1 MSRKYLI
8 SRDDAS
14 NLAGEDLFWAVVEP
28 MWEDLNFYEDPRTAA
43 DFFEMASPVQG
54 AMIAMWWC
62 RSEVCN
68 GGFDQ
73 FFWNSTGM
81 IWPCA
86 LQGFRLVGANSYA
99 ELLEKALSVFPGGV
113 APIERNER
121 DKILE
126 SNEER
131 MNTLEPTD
139 QAFFALERE
148 KTENLNA
155 LCAKYIRSNP
165 NEFFK
170 D

>member
-1 MSRKYLI
+1 MAKKYLI
-8 SRDDAS
+8 SRSDAFDLS
-14 NLAGEDLFWAVVEP
+14 DEDLFWAVVEP
-28 MWEDLNFYEDPRTAA
+28 MWGDLNFYEDPQTAA
-43 DFFEMASPVQG
+43 AFFAKASPAQG

-81 IWPCA
+81 IWPYA

-99 ELLEKALSVFPGGV
+99 ALLEKALSVFPGGV
-113 APIERNER
+113 APLERNVR
-121 DKILE
+121 DEVLE

-131 MNTLEPTD
+131 MDTFDPID

-148 KTENLNA
+148 QKEELNA